1 MAQAALLSFGTVGA
15 INPWVGQGRALAR
28 TGKGIA
34 TRIAAIMHSSSYL
47 RMALILGLLSA
58 IGPFAID
65 MYLPALPAIGTALG
79 ADVGAVQLSLTAFFL
94 SLGVGQLLYGPVSD
108 MVGRKPPLYFG
119 LVLFTLASV
128 GCALAT
134 DIQTLVALRF
144 LQGLGAAAG
153 SVIPRAVVRD
163 LHTGTEAARLMSLL
177 MLVFSVSPI
186 LAPLAGSGVIALSG
200 WRGVFWAVGLA
211 AVAGLLLVRTTLNE
225 TRPPDQRLDSSVGSA
240 LRGYGVLLRDG
251 HYMGLVGI
259 GSAALAG
266 FFVFLAGSPF
276 VLINHY
282 GLTPTQYSLAFGFNA
297 FAFIGASQFTAKLGR
312 RVGLVPM
319 VKFAATASGLFMA
332 ALLAYYLLGGDR
344 LGVLIVL
351 FFIASAFMGLVIPT
365 VSVLA
370 LEEHGPIAG
379 TASALMGTL
388 QMLVGAVAMGVV
400 GLFANGQPL
409 PMVAGMA
416 LGSLTSVALTWL
428 TLAGPPRA
436 RLAT

>member
-1 MAQAALLSFGTVGA
+1 M
-15 INPWVGQGRALAR
+15 
-28 TGKGIA
+28 
-34 TRIAAIMHSSSYL
+34 MSSSYF

-79 ADVGAVQLSLTAFFL
+79 AEVGAVQFSLTAFFL
-94 SLGVGQLLYGPVSD
+94 SIGVGQLLYGPVSD
-108 MVGRKPPLYFG
+108 MVGRKPPLYAG
-119 LVLFTLASV
+119 LGLFIVASV

-153 SVIPRAVVRD
+153 MAIPRAVVRD

-200 WRGVFWAVGLA
+200 WRGVFWAVALA
-211 AVAGLLLVRTTLNE
+211 AMAGLLLVRATLGE
-225 TRPPDQRLDSSVGSA
+225 TRPPEQRVESSIGGA
-240 LRGYGVLLRDG
+240 LRAYRLLLRDW
-251 HYMGLVGI
+251 HYLGLVGI
-259 GSAALAG
+259 GSCALAG

-276 VLINHY
+276 VFIDHY
-282 GLTPTQYSLAFGFNA
+282 GFTPTQYSLAFSFNA
-297 FAFIGASQFTAKLGR
+297 VAFIGASQFTATVGR

-319 VKFAATASGLFMA
+319 VKFAATASGLTIA
-332 ALLAYYLLGGDR
+332 LLLAYYLFGGDDLR
-344 LGVLIVL
+344 ALIAL
-351 FFIASAFMGLVIPT
+351 NFIASAFMGLVIPT

-370 LEEHGPIAG
+370 LEEHGAIAG

-388 QMLVGAVAMGVV
+388 QMLVGALAMGVV

-416 LGSLTSVALTWL
+416 LGSLSSVALTWL
-428 TLAGPPRA
+428 TLGGPPRT